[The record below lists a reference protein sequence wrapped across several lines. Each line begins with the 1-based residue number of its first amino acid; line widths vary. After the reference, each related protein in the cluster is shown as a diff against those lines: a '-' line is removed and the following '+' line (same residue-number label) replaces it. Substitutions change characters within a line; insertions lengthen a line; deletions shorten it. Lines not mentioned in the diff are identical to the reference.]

1 MKSLDT
7 QLPPNMLRNKPRRL
21 ERDLGA
27 NGSQVGENIDFLKW
41 NIYIY
46 IYIFIEREREKDICR
61 EI

>member
-46 IYIFIEREREKDICR
+46 REREREKDICR